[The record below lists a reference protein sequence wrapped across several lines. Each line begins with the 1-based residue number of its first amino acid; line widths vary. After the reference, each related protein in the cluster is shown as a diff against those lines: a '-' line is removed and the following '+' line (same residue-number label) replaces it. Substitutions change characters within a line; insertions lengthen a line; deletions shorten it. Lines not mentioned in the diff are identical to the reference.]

1 MASQSKSGLE
11 RVRAALEELGMP
23 DRVQV
28 LERSSRSAPEA
39 AQAVGCDV
47 AQIVKSLVFKTRD
60 SAEPVLVMASGA
72 NRVNE
77 ARVAELLGEAIDK
90 PDADYVRAVTGFAIG
105 GVAPV
110 AHARPLRAFVDD
122 DLMRH
127 DAIWAAAGAPNA
139 VFRLTPLELQ
149 SITGARV
156 INCH

>member
-1 MASQSKSGLE
+1 MSRSKSGLE
-11 RVRAALEELGMP
+11 RVCLALAELGIH

-28 LERSSRSAPEA
+28 LEGSSRSASEA

-60 SAEPVLVMASGA
+60 RGEPLLVMASGA

-77 ARVAELLGEAIDK
+77 ERVADLLGEPIDK
-90 PDADYVRAVTGFAIG
+90 PDADYVRTVTGFAIG

-110 AHARPLRAFVDD
+110 AHAQRLQAFIDA
-122 DLMRH
+122 DLMQFET
-127 DAIWAAAGAPNA
+127 IWAAAGAPNA
-139 VFRLTPLELQ
+139 VFRLTPVELQ
-149 SITGARV
+149 SITGGRV